1 MKMNIIHIAALCAC
15 FTGAGSALAGPPAA
29 AYTDISAG
37 AAAKPLDSTWPVVAD
52 GRVDIG
58 NVRGK
63 VTITGWDQ
71 PQVKLEGTLG
81 AGSTLAVSGAADR
94 LSLRVKSAE
103 SGWFGSDGPRH
114 DSVLILHVP
123 RTVALEVNV
132 VSADASVA
140 EVAGKSLK
148 AGSVS
153 GNVALSSASTDI
165 DVDSVSGDVKLD
177 APRPNPAASVHVQ
190 TVSGDIR
197 ARNLAGR
204 IKLETVSGGMD
215 CACATVR
222 ELNTG
227 SVSGDAD
234 ITVVPEGAARLHL
247 EAMSGSIRLHLPA
260 ALSAHIDASTF
271 SGSIHSD
278 FGAVQE
284 KEYGPGSSLKAQV
297 GGGDA
302 DVSVQ
307 AFSGD
312 IRLSKQP

>member
-1 MKMNIIHIAALCAC
+1 MKTSIFHIAAMCTL
-15 FTGAGSALAGPPAA
+15 LAGIQSAPAAPPAA
-29 AYTDISAG
+29 TYADISAG
-37 AAAKPLDSTWPVVAD
+37 DAAQPLDSTWPLAADSRIDVA
-52 GRVDIG
+52 

-63 VTITGWDQ
+63 VAIAGWDR

-81 AGSTLAVSGAADR
+81 AGSTRAVSGGAER

-123 RTVALEVNV
+123 RTAALDVNV
-132 VSADASVA
+132 VSADASVTDM
-140 EVAGKSLK
+140 AGKSLK

-153 GNVALSSASTDI
+153 GNLELSSAAPEL

-177 APRPNPAASVHVQ
+177 APSPNPSAQTHVQ

-197 ARNLAGR
+197 AKDLAGR
-204 IKLETVSGGMD
+204 IKLETVSGSME
-215 CACATVR
+215 CACAAVR
-222 ELNTG
+222 ELDTG

-234 ITVVPEGAARLHL
+234 IAVAPAGSARLHL
-247 EAMSGSIRLHLPA
+247 ESMSGSIRLHLPA

-271 SGSIHSD
+271 SGGIHSD
-278 FGAVQE
+278 FGTVQE
-284 KEYGPGSSLKAQV
+284 KEYGPGSSLKAQI

-302 DVSVQ
+302 DISVQ

-312 IRLSKQP
+312 IQLRKQ

>member
-1 MKMNIIHIAALCAC
+1 MKISMFQIAALCILLAG
-15 FTGAGSALAGPPAA
+15 TGSAQAAPPTAT
-29 AYTDISAG
+29 YSDISAG
-37 AAAKPLDSTWPVVAD
+37 DAAKPLDSTWPVAADSRIDVA
-52 GRVDIG
+52 

-63 VTITGWDQ
+63 VTIVGWDQ
-71 PQVKLEGTLG
+71 PQVKLQGTLG
-81 AGSTLAVSGAADR
+81 AGSTLAVSGGAER

-103 SGWFGSDGPRH
+103 SGWFSSDGPRH

-123 RTVALEVNV
+123 RTAALDVNV
-132 VSADASVA
+132 VSADASVTDM
-140 EVAGKSLK
+140 AGKSLK

-153 GNVALSSASTDI
+153 GNLELSSAAPEL

-177 APRPNPAASVHVQ
+177 APSPNPSAQTHVQ

-197 ARNLAGR
+197 AKNIAGR
-204 IKLETVSGGMD
+204 IKLETVSGSME
-215 CACATVR
+215 CACAAVR
-222 ELNTG
+222 ELDTG

-234 ITVVPEGAARLHL
+234 ITVAPTASARLHL
-247 EAMSGSIRLHLPA
+247 ESMSGSIRLHLPA

-278 FGAVQE
+278 FGTVQQ
-284 KEYGPGSSLKAQV
+284 KEYGPGSNLKAQI

-302 DVSVQ
+302 DISVQ

-312 IRLSKQP
+312 IQLRKQ